1 MNYQSIIAY
10 FSKKIT
16 KDNITAYAAQAA
28 LFIILSVIP
37 FLLVFVSLIRYTPIS
52 QDTVVKT
59 IHYILP
65 GEVSPWVASIVK
77 EVYTNSAKAMI
88 ITVIFAVYSSA
99 KCIHSLR
106 NGLNEIYEVKE
117 TRNWFKLRARAMI
130 ETFLLILGIILVLIL
145 VVFGEKLKALGAGRF
160 TAASQIFDFLLKGR
174 LLIIFVV
181 LTIIF
186 AFIYKAI
193 PNHVCTFRSQLVG
206 AIGCTAA
213 WYVFSFFLSI
223 AIRFFNGFSLY
234 GSLTTIVIV
243 AFWLDIC
250 MIIFFACGEVNYALE
265 MIIAE
270 FKRSKAAKRAAAQ
283 GLEYVPDEEDPF
295 EEKLRELR
303 QRRVLEDDYD
313 QPAPSAGRSK
323 SAAGRENRRSA
334 SFPPVSERKPGAAG
348 KPLLHDLTEPP
359 EQQVSDSGGK
369 PQEQENPS
377 ENSNASQE
385 ETDSR
390 KKDSRK
396 DDPFS
401 ILPFPGITRPVVEE
415 APDRIVRLADKGNK
429 IRKSY
434 KLQRRKRRRR

>member
-28 LFIILSVIP
+28 LFMILSVIP

-65 GEVSPWVASIVK
+65 GEVSPWVSSIVK
-77 EVYTNSAKAMI
+77 EVYTNSARAMI

-117 TRNWFKLRARAMI
+117 TRNWFKLRVRAMI

-181 LTIIF
+181 LTVIF

-193 PNHVCTFRSQLVG
+193 PNHICTLRSQLVG
-206 AIGCTAA
+206 AVGCTAA

-234 GSLTTIVIV
+234 GSLTTIVIIS
-243 AFWLDIC
+243 FWLDIC
-250 MIIFFACGEVNYALE
+250 MIIFFICGEVNYAME
-265 MIIAE
+265 MIVAE
-270 FKRSKAAKRAAAQ
+270 FKRGKAAKRAAAR
-283 GLEYVPDEEDPF
+283 GMEYVPEEEDPF
-295 EEKLRELR
+295 EEKLNELR
-303 QRRVLEDDYD
+303 QRRVFDDDYE
-313 QPAPSAGRSK
+313 QSVPPA
-323 SAAGRENRRSA
+323 ERSA
-334 SFPPVSERKPGAAG
+334 SGTIKEKRRTASFPEGSNRKTHPAEEPLMHSLE
-348 KPLLHDLTEPP
+348 KPETPKDSGESQNIPDRETEP
-359 EQQVSDSGGK
+359 ENK
-369 PQEQENPS
+369 PSAKE
-377 ENSNASQE
+377 
-385 ETDSR
+385 DGR
-390 KKDSRK
+390 KKDSIK

-434 KLQRRKRRRR
+434 KMQRRKRRRR

>member
-1 MNYQSIIAY
+1 
-10 FSKKIT
+10 
-16 KDNITAYAAQAA
+16 
-28 LFIILSVIP
+28 
-37 FLLVFVSLIRYTPIS
+37 
-52 QDTVVKT
+52 
-59 IHYILP
+59 
-65 GEVSPWVASIVK
+65 
-77 EVYTNSAKAMI
+77 
-88 ITVIFAVYSSA
+88 
-99 KCIHSLR
+99 
-106 NGLNEIYEVKE
+106 
-117 TRNWFKLRARAMI
+117 MI

-174 LLIIFVV
+174 LLIIFAV

-270 FKRSKAAKRAAAQ
+270 FKRSKAAKRAAAR

-313 QPAPSAGRSK
+313 QPAPSGGRSK
-323 SAAGRENRRSA
+323 SAAGRGNRRSA
-334 SFPPVSERKPGAAG
+334 SFPPGSERKPGAAG
-348 KPLLHDLTEPP
+348 EPLLHDLTEPP
-359 EQQVSDSGGK
+359 EQQASDSGGK

-377 ENSNASQE
+377 ENSTASQE
-385 ETDSR
+385 EIDSR